1 MINLTKGG
9 RINLSKDEDGNSLDK
24 IFFGANWGM
33 IVEKSVFGMH
43 KSKTKVDLDSSV
55 ILLDGHGNLVETVYF
70 GHKDAPGVHHYGDDL
85 TGDADGD
92 DGIDNETVEVTLS
105 KLSPAV
111 HHVFFVLN
119 IYNTNRVQKFDE
131 IPYIGIRIYTSPNNR
146 PKERISDPVNILAKF
161 DLNKTEFK
169 DKSSII
175 LGEAY
180 RRNGEWKFKAIG
192 DFGNFSGSVGIS
204 RMEEYVKNLI

>member
-1 MINLTKGG
+1 MINLSKGG
-9 RINLSKDEDGNSLDK
+9 RINLSKDSEGNRFDK

-33 IVEKSVFGMH
+33 IVERNEYSRH
-43 KSKTKVDLDSSV
+43 TTKTKVDLDSSV
-55 ILLDGHGNLVETVYF
+55 ILLGEHGNLIKTVYF
-70 GHKDAPGVHHYGDDL
+70 GHKDEPGVHHYGDDL
-85 TGDADGD
+85 TGDANGD

-105 KLSPAV
+105 KLSSAV

-119 IYNTNRVQKFDE
+119 IYNTDKVQKFDE
-131 IPYIGIRIYTSPNNR
+131 IPYIGIRIYTSPNNC
-146 PKERISDPVNILAKF
+146 PKKRISDPVDILAKF

-169 DKSSII
+169 DKSSVI

-192 DFGNFSGSVGIS
+192 DFGNFSGSAGIS